1 MSHKQSS
8 LGSPFHACKWQGN
21 RLLTEC
27 QVNSH
32 YSRLSHQW
40 KVGTDMYEFRDRT
53 NYTFTYKFNLNKTS
67 YISSSRVILL
77 FLVISQCKP
86 KTRTRTRYVVLY
98 TIVIYIVQYIVAIVA
113 TTATTS
119 QYIVLQYNNILQ
131 LLQLS

>member
-1 MSHKQSS
+1 MSHRQSS

-53 NYTFTYKFNLNKTS
+53 NYTLTNKFNLSKTS

-86 KTRTRTRYVVLY
+86 KTRTRTRTYHINKKLKLKKNTTLDIKKVLDLSSMNLF
-98 TIVIYIVQYIVAIVA
+98 I
-113 TTATTS
+113 
-119 QYIVLQYNNILQ
+119 NI
-131 LLQLS
+131 

>member
-53 NYTFTYKFNLNKTS
+53 NYTFTNKFNLSKTS

-86 KTRTRTRYVVLY
+86 KTRTRYPVRLVKYSSPKVIIYGNYFIIIYYFITIYTLCVVY
-98 TIVIYIVQYIVAIVA
+98 NYILFYI
-113 TTATTS
+113 
-119 QYIVLQYNNILQ
+119 
-131 LLQLS
+131 